1 MSIFSTY
8 VHKKSMFNRIL
19 SAILVTSALLSP
31 SVGISPVQA
40 ASAAAATTKPA
51 SITVD
56 SESVTWEYAP
66 FVEKGTTYAPLRQA
80 AAALGGQVKWNQAK
94 QTVEIYNHGDT
105 ITHRAGTNV
114 IQINDDRLMLPAPS
128 KNMSGTLMIP
138 LRTLSDAMKAGL
150 QLTNT
155 SSQMIITLQ
164 SDSSTIMSSD
174 SAAIDQYLKETKYS
188 GIALV
193 ASNGDIQLRK
203 GYGLSDINSLVRP
216 DQKSRIAS
224 ITKGFTAAAIM
235 QQVQQGNISLEDP
248 VSKYVSGI
256 DRGNEITIHMLL
268 SHTSGLPSN
277 FTREEGI
284 TMEDTLAEIRTK
296 KLMAEPG
303 AEYRY
308 SNNGYILL
316 AAILERVSGKE
327 YGAYLQ
333 EQFFKPIGMKNTG
346 TATPSTK
353 TMKGYTDQKGTWA
366 EASYYVSQSGTGTL
380 YSTVDDLLKWDQA
393 LRGNKVLS
401 EEIQETMYTP
411 YSDRNY
417 GYGWMVSETDEG
429 TVVFHNGSGT
439 GYSTGISRN
448 LDNGITIILLGNHA
462 GMDMTGM
469 LNHIQ
474 KMALKL

>member
-1 MSIFSTY
+1 MIRFSTN
-8 VHKKSMFNRIL
+8 VHKNSMLNRTL
-19 SAILVTSALLSP
+19 SAILVTSALLTQTIGVSQA
-31 SVGISPVQA
+31 QA
-40 ASAAAATTKPA
+40 ASVATKPA

-56 SESVTWEYAP
+56 SQSVTWEYAP

-80 AAALGGQVKWNQAK
+80 ASALGGQVKWNQAK
-94 QTVEIYNHGDT
+94 QTVEIYDHGDT

-138 LRTLSDAMKAGL
+138 LRSLSDAMKAGL

-155 SSQMIITLQ
+155 PTKMIITLK
-164 SDSSTIMSSD
+164 SDSSTIINREST
-174 SAAIDQYLKETKYS
+174 AIDQYLKEAGYS

-316 AAILERVSGKE
+316 AAILEEISGKE

-333 EQFFKPIGMKNTG
+333 EHFFKPIGMKDTG

-353 TMKGYTDQKGTWA
+353 TIKGYTNQSGTWA

-393 LRGNKVLS
+393 LRGDKVLS
-401 EEIQETMYTP
+401 EEIQETMYSP
-411 YSDRNY
+411 YSDQNY
-417 GYGWMVSETDEG
+417 GYGWIVSETEEG
-429 TVVFHNGSGT
+429 TIVFHNGSGT

-448 LDNGITIILLGNHA
+448 LDNGITVILLGNHA
-462 GMDMTGM
+462 GMEMTGM
-469 LNHIQ
+469 LDQIQ
-474 KMALKL
+474 EMALKL

>member
-1 MSIFSTY
+1 MIRFSTN
-8 VHKKSMFNRIL
+8 VHKNSMLNRTL
-19 SAILVTSALLSP
+19 SAILVTSALLTQTIGVSQA
-31 SVGISPVQA
+31 QA
-40 ASAAAATTKPA
+40 ASVATKPA

-56 SESVTWEYAP
+56 SQSVTWEYAP

-80 AAALGGQVKWNQAK
+80 ASALGGQVKWNQAK
-94 QTVEIYNHGDT
+94 QTVEIYDHGDT

-138 LRTLSDAMKAGL
+138 LRSLSDAMKAGL

-155 SSQMIITLQ
+155 PTKMIITLK
-164 SDSSTIMSSD
+164 SDSSTIINREST
-174 SAAIDQYLKETKYS
+174 AIDQYLKEAGYS

-193 ASNGDIQLRK
+193 ASNGDIRLRK

-216 DQKSRIAS
+216 DQKSHIAS

-277 FTREEGI
+277 FTRKEGI
-284 TMEDTLAEIRTK
+284 TMEYTLAEIRTK

-316 AAILERVSGKE
+316 AAILEEISGKE

-333 EQFFKPIGMKNTG
+333 EHFFKPIGMKDTG

-353 TMKGYTDQKGTWA
+353 TIKGYTDQNGTWA

-393 LRGNKVLS
+393 LRGDKVLS
-401 EEIQETMYTP
+401 EEIQETMYSP
-411 YSDRNY
+411 YSDQNY
-417 GYGWMVSETDEG
+417 GYGWIVSETEEG

-448 LDNGITIILLGNHA
+448 LDNGITVILLGNHA
-462 GMDMTGM
+462 GMEMTGM
-469 LNHIQ
+469 LDQIQ
-474 KMALKL
+474 EMALKL

>member
-1 MSIFSTY
+1 
-8 VHKKSMFNRIL
+8 
-19 SAILVTSALLSP
+19 
-31 SVGISPVQA
+31 
-40 ASAAAATTKPA
+40 
-51 SITVD
+51 
-56 SESVTWEYAP
+56 
-66 FVEKGTTYAPLRQA
+66 
-80 AAALGGQVKWNQAK
+80 
-94 QTVEIYNHGDT
+94 
-105 ITHRAGTNV
+105 
-114 IQINDDRLMLPAPS
+114 
-128 KNMSGTLMIP
+128 
-138 LRTLSDAMKAGL
+138 
-150 QLTNT
+150 
-155 SSQMIITLQ
+155 
-164 SDSSTIMSSD
+164 MSSE
-174 SAAIDQYLKETKYS
+174 SAAIDQYLKEAGYS
-188 GIALV
+188 GIALI

-203 GYGLSDINSLVRP
+203 GYGLSDHNSLVRP

-277 FTREEGI
+277 FTRAEGI
-284 TMEDTLAEIRTK
+284 TIEDTLAEIRTK

-327 YGAYLQ
+327 YGVYLH
-333 EQFFKPIGMKNTG
+333 EQFFKPIGMKDTG

-353 TMKGYTDQKGTWA
+353 TIKGYTDQKGTWA

-417 GYGWMVSETDEG
+417 GYGWMVSETEEG

-448 LDNGITIILLGNHA
+448 LDNGITVILLGNHA

-474 KMALKL
+474 EMALK

>member
-1 MSIFSTY
+1 MSIFNL
-8 VHKKSMFNRIL
+8 KSNGKLRFTRTL
-19 SAILVTSALLSP
+19 SAILVTSALLSQGYGAP
-31 SVGISPVQA
+31 QVQA
-40 ASAAAATTKPA
+40 ASKPA
-51 SITVD
+51 SIVVD
-56 SESVTWEYAP
+56 NQSVTWEYAP

-80 AAALGGQVKWNQAK
+80 AAALGGQVKWNQTER
-94 QTVEIYNHGDT
+94 TVEIYDNGDT
-105 ITHRAGTNV
+105 IKHRAGTNV
-114 IQINDDRLMLPAPS
+114 IQINDHVLQLPAPS

-138 LRTLSDAMKAGL
+138 LRPLSDAMKAGL

-155 SSQMIITLQ
+155 SSSMNIVLKSDQATIIDT
-164 SDSSTIMSSD
+164 D
-174 SAAIDQYLKETKYS
+174 SAAIDRYLQESNFS

-193 ASNGDIQLRK
+193 ALDGDVELKK

-235 QQVQQGNISLEDP
+235 QQIQKGTLSLEDP
-248 VSKYVSGI
+248 IAKYVSGI
-256 DRGNEITIHMLL
+256 DRGEEITIHMLL

-316 AAILERVSGKE
+316 AYVLEQVTGKE

-333 EQFFKPIGMKNTG
+333 EQFFNPLSMKNTG
-346 TATPSTK
+346 TATPATK
-353 TMKGYTDQKGTWA
+353 TIKGFVDQDGAWTPA
-366 EASYYVSQSGTGTL
+366 NYYVSQSGTGTL
-380 YSTVDDLLKWDQA
+380 YSTADDLLKWDQA
-393 LRGNKVLS
+393 LRANEILS
-401 EEIQETMYTP
+401 KETQDTMYTP

-417 GYGWMVSETDEG
+417 GYGWMVSDSVNGLT
-429 TVVFHNGSGT
+429 VFHNGSGT

-448 LDNGITIILLGNHA
+448 LDNGVTVILLGNHA
-462 GMDMTGM
+462 SMDMTGM
-469 LNHIQ
+469 LSHIQ
-474 KMALKL
+474 EMALEL